1 MFQRA
6 IYRQFLF
13 FLTYMAKKVVNRIIH
28 EEGQK
33 VGEWKKEE
41 VWEITQ
47 ICICFYS
54 HLPMNISDSWATST
68 FIYIIRVLARKWA
81 AMLSPS
87 PLLCFPDPEVQFL
100 QTLSWLLLVYSI
112 HFHYISYLKW
122 QLLKLSLFFLCNQT
136 NRDLTLFLSGSRRR
150 NQMSFL
156 LRSAGLGRKIC
167 LDLPHPWARGAGL
180 K

>member
-87 PLLCFPDPEVQFL
+87 PFSVSLIHRFSSCKHFPDYFWYTQSTVT
-100 QTLSWLLLVYSI
+100 TLVTLNDNFRNWVYFSFATKPTGTWLCSCQEAGVET
-112 HFHYISYLKW
+112 KC
-122 QLLKLSLFFLCNQT
+122 LS
-136 NRDLTLFLSGSRRR
+136 
-150 NQMSFL
+150 
-156 LRSAGLGRKIC
+156 C
-167 LDLPHPWARGAGL
+167 LDQQD
-180 K
+180 